1 MKKIYIL
8 QIEYDEDT
16 EQIEYVK
23 EEIIDEDVIGP
34 DVVYIE
40 SDLSDLNKFDDGI
53 LKKLIDDGVL
63 AES

>member
-1 MKKIYIL
+1 KKIYIL